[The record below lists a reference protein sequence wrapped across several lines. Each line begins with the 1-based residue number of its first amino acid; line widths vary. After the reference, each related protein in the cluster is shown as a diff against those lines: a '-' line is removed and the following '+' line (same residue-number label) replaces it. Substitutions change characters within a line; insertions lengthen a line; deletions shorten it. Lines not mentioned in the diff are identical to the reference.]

1 MLNRLAVIG
10 FDAQLDGLENVDQV
24 VAAFYRGSTAKNRRK
39 LVVSDLYRAQ
49 DLVELSRQ
57 RVIEQVPVSVQ
68 QRRIAQQHNFTQQQM
83 IHIVV
88 SEKSDQWTSDHK
100 RVGNFVDALAMAE
113 TLIREANIAVL
124 ITCLDLTPS
133 LTDSIATEAINAEST
148 SVSFDSEFKGYN
160 NTQGVVSI
168 LLSDETFAQTHQ
180 AYVYSYINGFAYT
193 DDLSASISTTIDDAF
208 ADAQLQPQHITS
220 LEVSALADPRLQLS
234 EQNALLQSYTHH
246 KTLHTSLSCV
256 KSTIGES
263 RQLSAF
269 CGFLNCVV
277 SLQLRYRSAISG
289 WEKPQPAL
297 LSAWANSPFYVL
309 NEATADFTDSTEIC
323 RTVAYS
329 CLSDQ
334 RYAHIIL
341 QENNDHKHHRNGLN
355 ACSESSLFLI
365 FGQTETELISQLTD
379 LVELSQLPKIKL
391 KTLAKQLFQARHLH
405 NNTYR
410 LVLIASSFAQLSA
423 ELNRA
428 LIGVPN
434 AFATQ
439 QDWKTPQG
447 SYFCVNRQ
455 VEPKTCFL
463 YPGIG
468 ATYLGL
474 GRELLQLFPDVYPA
488 VEKLI
493 QDSHAGIKDQLLNP
507 RSISKLSFDE
517 VKARDLVLRRNL
529 ADIAECGV
537 GYAYIFTRVFKD
549 VLNINA
555 DFSAGYSM
563 GEVSMFAALDCW
575 QSPGKMSE
583 RLADSPTFNQQLSG
597 ELKVLENCWHLP
609 KSSTPRLPQQYWES
623 YNIKGN
629 VEQVQGA
636 IKADERVYITLINT
650 PDSLVIA
657 GFPDDCLAVA
667 KRLGVRALALNVHN
681 AIHSEPAYQ
690 EYDRMVDL
698 YSMDIAGPV
707 STKLYSSS
715 CYLPIPFN
723 QKAIAVS
730 IAKCLCEPVDFPRL
744 IKTIKAAGAS
754 VFIEMG
760 AGRSLCTWTDKIM
773 VDEILGNKA
782 HTVAINAKDTDLQ
795 QMIMRAVAK
804 LISLGVDVNLKP
816 FFEGSI
822 IVNDNTVSK
831 KTHSKANM

>member
-24 VAAFYRGSTAKNRRK
+24 VAAFYKGKAPQGNSKQSISSSVTAKD
-39 LVVSDLYRAQ
+39 LFTLSVS
-49 DLVELSRQ
+49 
-57 RVIEQVPVSVQ
+57 
-68 QRRIAQQHNFTQQQM
+68 RIAQQHNFTQQQM

-168 LLSDETFAQTHQ
+168 LLSDETFAKTHQ

-193 DDLSASISTTIDDAF
+193 DDLSNLSASISTTIDDAF
-208 ADAQLQPQHITS
+208 SDAQLQPQHITS
-220 LEVSALADPRLQLS
+220 LEVSALADPQLQLS

-297 LSAWANSPFYVL
+297 FSAWANSPFYVL
-309 NEATADFTDSTEIC
+309 NETTADFTDSTEIC

-355 ACSESSLFLI
+355 ACSESSLFLL
-365 FGQTETELISQLTD
+365 FGQTETELISQLMD
-379 LVELSQLPKIKL
+379 LVELSQLPKTKL

-474 GRELLQLFPDVYPA
+474 GRELLQLFPDVYPS

-493 QDSHAGIKDQLLNP
+493 RDSHAGIKDQLLNP

-517 VKARDLVLRRNL
+517 VKARDLALRRNL

-597 ELKVLENCWHLP
+597 ELKVLESCWDLP
-609 KSSTPRLPQQYWES
+609 ESSRPRLPQACWES
-623 YNIKGN
+623 YNIKGD
-629 VEQVQGA
+629 VAQVQAA

-782 HTVAINAKDTDLQ
+782 HTVAINAKGTDLQ